1 MSGQLQLYIDLTVVC
16 LSFLFGLIRFNRLD
30 NAGRIVLLLLF
41 VILVDEVIA
50 HRFAQRFKNNMVVY
64 NAYGL
69 VELCLLILYF
79 SFSNSFFGNKKIA
92 YLLLAGGLAV
102 GIVNFAFFESFK
114 KLNSVYIFF
123 EGFVVIVLALV
134 SFYRLLLF
142 DEELKLY
149 RHPHFWFA
157 SVFLFFWSITYL
169 NWGLFPLLRDPGT
182 IGNVI
187 FFIWIVNIITYGAIG
202 LIFQLYPKKFSPP

>member
-1 MSGQLQLYIDLTVVC
+1 MSGDIQLGLTLTVVATSC
-16 LSFLFGLIRFNRLD
+16 LCGLYRYRDLDIAARLIVFLLFAVFTVELVAHWFAKRYHNNLGVYNTFGLIEISL
-30 NAGRIVLLLLF
+30 I
-41 VILVDEVIA
+41 
-50 HRFAQRFKNNMVVY
+50 
-64 NAYGL
+64 
-69 VELCLLILYF
+69 ILYF
-79 SFSNSFFGNKKIA
+79 GYSNNFFGNKWIVYGLLVFGIA
-92 YLLLAGGLAV
+92 LGF
-102 GIVNFAFFESFK
+102 VNFAFFESFT
-114 KLNSVYIFF
+114 KLNSVYLFF
-123 EGFVVIVLALV
+123 EGFTTIVLALV
-134 SFYRLLLF
+134 SFYRMLLY
-142 DEELKLY
+142 DEELRLY